1 MTLAE
6 AQIWSSYIW
15 KYGSL
20 NTGRRIEQV
29 VGGALAFYA
38 NSNRGKNGKEISPY
52 AFMPHEQK
60 PKVIEMDA
68 EDYLNSWVGK

>member
-1 MTLAE
+1 MA
-6 AQIWSSYIW
+6 IW
-15 KYGSL
+15 KAYRLKHGSL
-20 NTGRRIEQV
+20 NIGRRIEQAI
-29 VGGALAFYA
+29 GNALAFYA